1 MLDLLKHSWTNVQDA
16 LRRSAGDAAYQA
28 WLGELRPVLLERG
41 VVYLEAKSRMVRDRV
56 QRLFRPMLQEILS
69 REIGT
74 AVQVELQEPEAEPT
88 LAALEVSPQQPVIDD
103 GNKTAWLVLR
113 SLAQGCAQNPTGTK
127 HEGREGIRPL

>member
-1 MLDLLKHSWTNVQDA
+1 MLDLLKLSWTNVQEA

-74 AVQVELQEPEAEPT
+74 AVQVELQEGEEGRE
-88 LAALEVSPQQPVIDD
+88 LQALDVSPQQPVVDD
-103 GNKTAWLVLR
+103 GNRTAWLVLR
-113 SLAQGCAQNPTGTK
+113 SLARAGSGRPSSCATSAMP
-127 HEGREGIRPL
+127 